1 MEKYMSNM
9 RIILCTNSTSKLIP
23 PIKSRCLLVRV
34 AAPKKEEVNTS
45 IVMSGASFKI
55 FER

>member
-9 RIILCTNSTSKLIP
+9 RIILCANSTSKLIA

-34 AAPKKEEVNTS
+34 AAPTTEEVRLLLLYDIHT
-45 IVMSGASFKI
+45 
-55 FER
+55 